1 MFKIVNDI
9 LVNYPDAMSEEEVR
23 QYVEQ
28 EIEIW
33 KNKNKKIS
41 HIEMILDD
49 EEVIVLA
56 GEKSPIK
63 RVRRITGYLSEI
75 GNFNSAKKAELAV
88 REINVGS
95 WQLKR
100 AAIDELLDNRN

>member
-1 MFKIVNDI
+1 MTD
-9 LVNYPDAMSEEEVR
+9 EEMK

-33 KNKNKKIS
+33 KNKKKYILR
-41 HIEMILDD
+41 IDIYLDD
-49 EEVIVLA
+49 EEIVIKA
-56 GEKSPIK
+56 QEKSPIK

-75 GNFNSAKKAELAV
+75 TNFNSSKRAELAV
-88 REINVGS
+88 REVHVGS